1 MTNCIWTE
9 NAGREGSTWARG
21 VSVGRWWKCQQGENS
36 QASQDLDFIPGP
48 RGARVGVGACGMVGY
63 SHSLLQGIFQTQGSN
78 PGLLHCRQILYRLS
92 YQGNSCLDTLTIKK
106 ACCWGNFPAG
116 PVYKISCFQFRRP
129 ELNPCL
135 GN

>member
-1 MTNCIWTE
+1 MTHCIWTE

-36 QASQDLDFIPGP
+36 QATKDRDFSPGP
-48 RGARVGVGACGMVGY
+48 RGAIVGVEACGMIGY
-63 SHSLLQGIFQTQGSN
+63 SHSLLQGIFLTQGSN
-78 PGLLHCRQILYRLS
+78 PGLLHCRQILYHLS

-106 ACCWGNFPAG
+106 ACRWGNFPGG
-116 PVYKISCFQFRRP
+116 PVYKISCFQCRRP
-129 ELNPCL
+129 EFNPCL